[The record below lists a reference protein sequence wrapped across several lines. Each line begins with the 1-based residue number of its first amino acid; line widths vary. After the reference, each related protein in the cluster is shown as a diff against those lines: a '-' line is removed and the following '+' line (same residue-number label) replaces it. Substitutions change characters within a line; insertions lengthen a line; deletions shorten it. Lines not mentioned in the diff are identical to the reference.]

1 MLSRPMLLAGLLLAA
16 LAIPYVLSDPR
27 IQQVAKRAAA
37 PAAPAEANAA
47 GGTSATSLEATLGKP
62 LVKSP
67 EPGPRPLP
75 LEEIFRFDRTPQWVT
90 ATWPAVSTVAGDPK
104 QLGMRVA
111 LVSGTAPDDIV
122 GSLTYYFDD
131 HHQLQRITFSGL
143 TADPRKVLA
152 VTATRTG
159 LKSVLTTGFAR
170 YIAGDEKQPSS
181 QVAVQLLPMVR
192 ADAAARMEVAVDLKR
207 ADVAG
212 WEKRAAQQPE
222 PSLLPASY
230 RRW

>member
-1 MLSRPMLLAGLLLAA
+1 MLLAGLLLAA

-27 IQQVAKRAAA
+27 IQQAAKRAAKPA
-37 PAAPAEANAA
+37 TEVGAAAGSSAGPANSPQGATSPAADA
-47 GGTSATSLEATLGKP
+47 GVRS
-62 LVKSP
+62 
-67 EPGPRPLP
+67 LP
-75 LEEIFRFDRTPQWVT
+75 LEELFRFDRTPQWVT
-90 ATWPAVSTVAGDPK
+90 ATWPAVSTVAGDPE

-111 LVSGTAPDDIV
+111 LVSGTQPDDIA

-143 TADPRKVLA
+143 TADPRRLLA

-159 LKSVLTTGFAR
+159 LKSVPTTGFAR
-170 YIAGDEKQPSS
+170 YIAGDEKQPTSR
-181 QVAVQLLPMVR
+181 VVVQHLPMVR
-192 ADAAARMEVAVDLKR
+192 ATAAARMEVAVDLKR

-212 WEKRAAQQPE
+212 WEKRAAEQPE